1 MTRILVALL
10 LLGSALAMYENDSP
24 VFKLTE
30 ANFKKSVLD
39 SDEFWFV
46 EFYGN

>member
-1 MTRILVALL
+1 MSKVFVLFLL
-10 LLGSALAMYENDSP
+10 LSLAFGLYEDGSP

-30 ANFKKSVLD
+30 SNFKKSVLD

-46 EFYGN
+46 